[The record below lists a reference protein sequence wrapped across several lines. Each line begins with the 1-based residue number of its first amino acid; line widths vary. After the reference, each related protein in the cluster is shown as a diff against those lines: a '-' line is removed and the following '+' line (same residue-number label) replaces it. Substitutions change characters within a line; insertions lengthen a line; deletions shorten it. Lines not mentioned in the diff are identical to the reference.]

1 MSAGTA
7 LFRAVM
13 AAGVLAASAVILLP
27 LSELFLQTSFRD
39 IFSALRDQQVLQSLK
54 VSFTAAAMAAAA
66 ALVIGTPFAYLL
78 ARSSFPGKRLAE
90 GIVDLPIMIPHPVI
104 GIAILVASSPRCWF
118 GRLLQDLG
126 IEVMGTI
133 TGITIV
139 MLFVGLPFYINTVK
153 NGFESVPE
161 RLEKVARTL
170 GAPVHSVFF
179 RVTLP
184 LAWRSILVGLI
195 MCMARAL
202 SEFGAVV
209 IVAYHP
215 MIAPVLIFDR
225 FTAYGMK
232 WAMPVAVLLILVS
245 LALFVLLRFLNR
257 PVKAGAG

>member
-1 MSAGTA
+1 MSGAA
-7 LFRAVM
+7 LFFKGVM
-13 AAGVLAASAVILLP
+13 AAGVLASALVILLP
-27 LSELFLQTSFRD
+27 LSELLVQTSFQGMMD
-39 IFSALRDQQVLQSLK
+39 ALKDPQVLDSLK
-54 VSFTAAAMAAAA
+54 VSFSAAGLAAACSFVM
-66 ALVIGTPFAYLL
+66 GTPFAYLL
-78 ARSSFPGKRLAE
+78 ARSSFPGKKLAE

-104 GIAILVASSPRCWF
+104 GIAILVASSPHCWF
-118 GRLLQDLG
+118 GRLLQQAG
-126 IEVMGTI
+126 IEVMGTL
-133 TGITIV
+133 TGITAV
-139 MLFVGLPFYINTVK
+139 MLFVGLPFYVNTVK

-161 RLEKVARTL
+161 RLEKVARSL

-225 FTAYGMK
+225 FTAYGMRF
-232 WAMPVAVLLILVS
+232 AMPVAVLLIMVS
-245 LALFVLLRFLNR
+245 LGLFVLLRLFSR
-257 PVKAGAG
+257 PLKAGA